1 MHFILKNTCQVRLVT
16 FPMLHSH
23 MWRTA
28 TTLDSADTE
37 DLSNI
42 ISKIDDRSE
51 LNSVTKK

>member
-1 MHFILKNTCQVRLVT
+1 
-16 FPMLHSH
+16 

-42 ISKIDDRSE
+42 ICKIDDRSE